1 MKKTYKI
8 IGIVILV
15 SFIVFIVGFVL
26 SVYFTLSGIGNPI
39 TRIKAKNTIT
49 EYVEENYPNND
60 FEDFKVTYNFK
71 FGVYGAQM
79 VSKSSD
85 DTRFYVSYDDGQIED
100 SFDNYVTK
108 GLNTYSRLSKEFDDY
123 ITQLLDDRFPSEIEL
138 CIYDLFSSNSKQ
150 DVTEIIVANVPL
162 DGTLDIK
169 LLDELGIKPDLTVW
183 FITEEITYDYIAE
196 KFIEVKA
203 LMELNDIYA
212 STYSLRLKLPEEH
225 KDRFEK
231 GIHVYDFPSEL
242 IGSDEFIDKIIEFDE
257 KGKQTVK
264 VD

>member
-1 MKKTYKI
+1 
-8 IGIVILV
+8 
-15 SFIVFIVGFVL
+15 
-26 SVYFTLSGIGNPI
+26 
-39 TRIKAKNTIT
+39 
-49 EYVEENYPNND
+49 
-60 FEDFKVTYNFK
+60 
-71 FGVYGAQM
+71 
-79 VSKSSD
+79 
-85 DTRFYVSYDDGQIED
+85 
-100 SFDNYVTK
+100 
-108 GLNTYSRLSKEFDDY
+108 LN
-123 ITQLLDDRFPSEIEL
+123 
-138 CIYDLFSSNSKQ
+138 
-150 DVTEIIVANVPL
+150 
-162 DGTLDIK
+162 IK